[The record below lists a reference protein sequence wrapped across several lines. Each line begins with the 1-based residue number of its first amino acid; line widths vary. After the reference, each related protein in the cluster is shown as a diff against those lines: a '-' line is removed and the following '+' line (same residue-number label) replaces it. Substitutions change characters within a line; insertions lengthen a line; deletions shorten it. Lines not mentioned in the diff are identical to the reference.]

1 MEDPEVKT
9 ILISKLQMTNKLLNV
24 NCKSKELVFF
34 NEMDHGVQNAKFV
47 IHKFEVGLS
56 VVLVDSIDV
65 FT

>member
-1 MEDPEVKT
+1 
-9 ILISKLQMTNKLLNV
+9 
-24 NCKSKELVFF
+24 
-34 NEMDHGVQNAKFV
+34 MDHGVQNAKFV